1 MFEFDRI
8 VLMVLDGTG
17 CGALPDAA
25 EYGDA
30 GANTLGHTAQATG
43 GLQLPTLER
52 MGLGN
57 IVPLTGVAPNPAPL
71 AAWGRMAERSAAK
84 DSTSGHW
91 EIAGVIMPE
100 PFRVYAQG
108 FPPEIMRIFTRI
120 AGVEALGNIPA
131 SGTQIIQDLGAQH
144 VASGRPIVYTSTDS
158 VFQIAAHE
166 DIVPL
171 ERLYAICAQMRDELD
186 AYRVGRVIARPFTG
200 NARDG
205 FVRTSRRRDFS
216 MPPPQPTMLDILQR
230 NHIEVHAVGKIY
242 DIFCGRGIDSHIST
256 TCNAEG
262 MQATREHLKGLK
274 CGLVFT
280 NLIDFDMEYGHRRDA
295 AGFAAGL
302 QEFDAWLASFLP
314 CMQESDL
321 LIISADHGC
330 DPTMPGTDHTREYV
344 PLLAYSPRIKEGN
357 NLGVRATFADIN
369 ATVLQNFALR
379 ASIGSSFLAQIPA
392 PASTHVH
399 TGKKTCEGSCLR
411 QADSISGRG

>member
-1 MFEFDRI
+1 
-8 VLMVLDGTG
+8 
-17 CGALPDAA
+17 
-25 EYGDA
+25 
-30 GANTLGHTAQATG
+30 
-43 GLQLPTLER
+43 
-52 MGLGN
+52 
-57 IVPLTGVAPNPAPL
+57 
-71 AAWGRMAERSAAK
+71 
-84 DSTSGHW
+84 
-91 EIAGVIMPE
+91 MPE

-131 SGTQIIQDLGAQH
+131 SGTQIIQDLGAEH

-171 ERLYAICAQMRDELD
+171 ERLYSICTQMRDELD

-200 NARDG
+200 NERDG

-216 MPPPQPTMLDILQR
+216 MPPPQPTMLDILQGNR
-230 NHIEVHAVGKIY
+230 IEVHAVGKIK
-242 DIFCGRGIDSHIST
+242 DIFCGRGINSHIST
-256 TCNAEG
+256 ACNAEG
-262 MQATREHLKGLK
+262 MQATAEMFLEIKR
-274 CGLVFT
+274 GLVFT

-302 QEFDAWLASFLP
+302 REFDAWLATFLP
-314 CMQESDL
+314 EMDKNDL

-344 PLLAYSPRIKEGN
+344 PLLVYSPRIEEGN
-357 NLGVRATFADIN
+357 DLGVRTTFADIN

-379 ASIGSSFLAQIPA
+379 ASIGTSFLAQLSDTGSGCA
-392 PASTHVH
+392 H
-399 TGKKTCEGSCLR
+399 TGTTGCKCSCQR
-411 QADSISGRG
+411 QVDPLSGRG